1 MYRFIFI
8 LNLDQIKQLR
18 NCMCNIDAGQD
29 FFCIQYIYANLLL
42 INTVYLQVI

>member
-8 LNLDQIKQLR
+8 LNLDQIKQLK

-29 FFCIQYIYANLLL
+29 FFVYNIYANLLL